1 MKFIRSTVL
10 TILPFMM
17 AASTEAAEY
26 RISGPHTHDNLSVFL
41 IHGANQTGKKF
52 LSLQEALQQHKAVV
66 YETGAVN
73 ELAIENVSATEDVY
87 IQSGE
92 IVKGGQQDRT
102 LKDDLILP
110 AKSGKVPI
118 ASFCVEHGRWS
129 RRGQEAVRNFD
140 SSPQVV
146 ASKQMKMAVR
156 VAGNQQQVWNE
167 VARAQDSLSAVAGAV
182 RAPASP
188 TSYMLSLESPQL
200 QQSVES
206 YIREL
211 SRIPEGQSDVIGY
224 AFAVNGRINSAEV
237 YASNELFRKLWPK
250 LLRASS
256 VEAVANFQPGGK
268 FDKPSFEA
276 VQASL
281 VDADHGKAS
290 AREVNGRTS
299 VVMKETDRNVLFE
312 TRDKAQNAWVHRSYM
327 TK

>member
-1 MKFIRSTVL
+1 MKFSRSTVL
-10 TILPFMM
+10 TILPLMM
-17 AASTEAAEY
+17 GASTEAAEY

-52 LSLQEALQQHKAVV
+52 LSLQEALQQHKVIV
-66 YETGAVN
+66 YETGSVN

-110 AKSGKVPI
+110 TKSGKVPI

-129 RRGQEAVRNFD
+129 RRGQEAVRNFA
-140 SSPQVV
+140 SSPQAL
-146 ASKQMKMAVR
+146 ASKPMKMAVR
-156 VAGNQQQVWNE
+156 VAGDQQQVWNE
-167 VARAQDSLSAVAGAV
+167 VARAQDNMSAVAGAV

-206 YIREL
+206 YMREL
-211 SRIPEGQSDVIGY
+211 SKTPDGQSDVIGY
-224 AFAVNGRINSAEV
+224 AFAVNGKINSAEV
-237 YASNELFRKLWPK
+237 YASNDLFRKLWPK
-250 LLRASS
+250 LLRASA
-256 VEAVANFQPGGK
+256 VEAVASFQPGAK
-268 FDKPSFEA
+268 FEKPGFQA

-290 AREVNGRTS
+290 AREVNARTS